1 MSRAIPL
8 TLRLDS
14 EIGWAATHD
23 EHAARCAY
31 MTAWLTEHEGDDLS
45 ITVRPCL
52 DEGVVALGRGER
64 GRPDGLRVRDRGADV
79 LRGRRIDVLTED
91 RVTTEHLEG
100 LIQRAIEA
108 SSFHPSDDEVRA
120 LGVEAGAAGDTA
132 TAELARAAL
141 EMRGARHVNTTALSK
156 CYAIIL
162 QARARAMAETVDAA
176 GAV

>member
-31 MTAWLTEHEGDDLS
+31 MTAWLTEHEGDDVS
-45 ITVRPCL
+45 ITVRPRR
-52 DEGVVALGRGER
+52 DAE
-64 GRPDGLRVRDRGADV
+64 PDGLRVRDRGADV
-79 LRGRRIDVLTED
+79 LRGRHIDVLTED

-108 SSFHPSDDEVRA
+108 SSFHPTDDEVRA

-141 EMRGARHVNTTALSK
+141 VLEIRGGRHVNVMALSK

-162 QARARAMAETVDAA
+162 QARARAMEETA
-176 GAV
+176 